1 MGGMTG
7 HLRLAALLALT
18 ATLASAALV
27 NVNAAGGAAMPIPVS
42 ARSFHYTCDRDQ
54 KVSVAYLHYG
64 ADGPTFAVLNWKGV
78 QTGLA
83 QAVSASGARY
93 SVLSR
98 STARG
103 SGLEWWEHQGTATL
117 SALAEDG
124 ALETRPLLSGCKVN

>member
-1 MGGMTG
+1 MTG

-27 NVNAAGGAAMPIPVS
+27 NVNAAGGAAMPTPVS
-42 ARSFHYTCDRDQ
+42 ARTFHYTCDRDQ
-54 KVSVAYLHYG
+54 QVSVAYVHYG

-93 SVLSR
+93 SALSR
-98 STARG
+98 STGEG

-117 SALAEDG
+117 SAFVDG
-124 ALETRPLLSGCKVN
+124 GTLKSRPLLRGCKVN